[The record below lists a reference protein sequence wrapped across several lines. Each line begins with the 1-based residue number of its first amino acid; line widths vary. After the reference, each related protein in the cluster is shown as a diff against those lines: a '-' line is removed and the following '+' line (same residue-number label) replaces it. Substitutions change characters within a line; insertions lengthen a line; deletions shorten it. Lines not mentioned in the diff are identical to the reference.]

1 MRRLIP
7 VAAAAVSAVVVGTPA
22 VAARMT
28 APSPVPRSQAAG
40 QTDTTLA
47 AVAATSK
54 TNAWAVGGRGVN
66 GSGANT
72 LIEHWNGRA
81 WVVQRC
87 PNPAKNASYLSAV
100 AAISARQAWAVGVS
114 RLKTLIEHWNGRA
127 WRVQAS
133 PNPVVGDD
141 LLTSVAAVS
150 STDVWAVGY
159 TLGLG
164 GAEHALIEHWNGHSW
179 RVHSGPHPGNY
190 LNGLLGVDARPG
202 RGAWAVGTYV
212 TTIPGYADQLPLIE
226 HWNGWAWRTQPNPK
240 QVGGEYVP
248 EAVDVLG
255 RHSVW

>member
-164 GAEHALIEHWNGHSW
+164 GAEHALIEHWNGHRWKVQASPQ
-179 RVHSGPHPGNY
+179 VNNSTSLSAVTATSASN
-190 LNGLLGVDARPG
+190 
-202 RGAWAVGTYV
+202 AWAVGTNLS
-212 TTIPGYADQLPLIE
+212 PS
-226 HWNGWAWRTQPNPK
+226 
-240 QVGGEYVP
+240 VP
-248 EAVDVLG
+248 
-255 RHSVW
+255 